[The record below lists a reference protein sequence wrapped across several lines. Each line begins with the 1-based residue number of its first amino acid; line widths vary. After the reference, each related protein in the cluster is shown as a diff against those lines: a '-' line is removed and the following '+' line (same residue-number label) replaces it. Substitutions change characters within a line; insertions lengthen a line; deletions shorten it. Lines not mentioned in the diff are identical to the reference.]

1 MRAMR
6 NYINQALEDA
16 VGADELE
23 SWAALRE
30 EYAKCLHSL
39 PN

>member
-6 NYINQALEDA
+6 NYINQALEDV
-16 VGADELE
+16 VGADELD
-23 SWAALRE
+23 SWAAFHE
-30 EYAKCLHSL
+30 DYARCLHSL